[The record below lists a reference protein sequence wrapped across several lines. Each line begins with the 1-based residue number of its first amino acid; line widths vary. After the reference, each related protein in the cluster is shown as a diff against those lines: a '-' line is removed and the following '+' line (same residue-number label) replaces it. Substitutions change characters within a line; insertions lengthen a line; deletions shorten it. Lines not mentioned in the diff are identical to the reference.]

1 MRRRLPRGIYVAL
14 GLLTLCAVFAAT
26 AGIREAL
33 VTRTQALRQTLG
45 AAPSNSRTIVAAA
58 NWQAVSTALESAS
71 LGGVQVS
78 NLTAG
83 QVTEISGQL
92 RADFGHGAVSLA
104 PASTDWASMSTGANL
119 AQSALPAVGRTQVR
133 LELTERQPLSQYMRL
148 VAGHFPAAPPAP
160 TISKTRSP
168 LQFFANGNPRFYPQ
182 LQVVVTKQTAARF
195 GLRVGSKVRV
205 TSPRS
210 LAENGGVVTFQV
222 SGIVLPVELDSSFW
236 TSDPSPLAP
245 VLENPASI
253 TPPPVWVGS
262 VIAGPAEADAVQT
275 DFGQGGLAMQWGF
288 PLALGSVTGQQAQP
302 LNAALTSLG
311 AQTPRLSGDVAP
323 VSPTLSVSTSLLAT
337 LATYFATAKSVDALL
352 WLLWVSLT
360 VTGVAAL
367 LLTARMVAMRRSAE
381 FTVVRARGGSLWQLA
396 LSAARAAA
404 AVCAPAAV
412 IGAALGVLAARGP
425 GVPATAS
432 ASDWWPPVAVL
443 AVAVCGPA
451 AIAAW
456 QHRLPRRRP
465 VPAGGA
471 RRRPRAQVR
480 LVTEVTLVAAAVA
493 GIVVFRQQGSSPGA
507 GVNLYTSAA
516 PVLVAVPAVIV
527 VMRVYP
533 IALRGL
539 LHVFARSPGATAF
552 LGLARATRSALT
564 PALPAFALVLALTVA
579 AFAGMVRDAVTN
591 GDAAA
596 SWKAAGADATISGL
610 PGFPDFTVPPAA
622 ARAIAAVP
630 GVTHAAPA
638 WPTGWVSATGVQVTV
653 IAVDPVSYAALVSAA
668 DGYPR
673 IRAGQLAVPGRPG
686 APQPVIASPQAAA
699 ALGRGVT
706 SIGTT
711 AGERTVTIR
720 VADTVSATPAWPA
733 GGMFLLIPF
742 AALHS
747 TTTPPGPASV
757 TEVLLTGPG
766 IDRTRLAAVLKDDLP
781 PGGGAIFRS
790 DVLAGLAGAPLQ
802 HGAFTLLT
810 LAVGLAAI
818 LGIAVMILE
827 LALGVAEREATLA
840 RLATMGLGERQRAR
854 VVAVE
859 VLPAVIAAALAAW
872 VCALVLPRVVSPAID
887 LSVFTSTPV
896 SVPLAPGV
904 SFSATAPL
912 VPDVASVALPLAG
925 LVVLA
930 GLALWIEIRSG
941 RRRRV
946 TAALRVGG

>member
-1 MRRRLPRGIYVAL
+1 
-14 GLLTLCAVFAAT
+14 
-26 AGIREAL
+26 
-33 VTRTQALRQTLG
+33 
-45 AAPSNSRTIVAAA
+45 
-58 NWQAVSTALESAS
+58 
-71 LGGVQVS
+71 
-78 NLTAG
+78 
-83 QVTEISGQL
+83 
-92 RADFGHGAVSLA
+92 
-104 PASTDWASMSTGANL
+104 
-119 AQSALPAVGRTQVR
+119 
-133 LELTERQPLSQYMRL
+133 
-148 VAGHFPAAPPAP
+148 
-160 TISKTRSP
+160 
-168 LQFFANGNPRFYPQ
+168 
-182 LQVVVTKQTAARF
+182 
-195 GLRVGSKVRV
+195 
-205 TSPRS
+205 
-210 LAENGGVVTFQV
+210 
-222 SGIVLPVELDSSFW
+222 
-236 TSDPSPLAP
+236 
-245 VLENPASI
+245 
-253 TPPPVWVGS
+253 
-262 VIAGPAEADAVQT
+262 
-275 DFGQGGLAMQWGF
+275 
-288 PLALGSVTGQQAQP
+288 
-302 LNAALTSLG
+302 
-311 AQTPRLSGDVAP
+311 
-323 VSPTLSVSTSLLAT
+323 
-337 LATYFATAKSVDALL
+337 
-352 WLLWVSLT
+352 
-360 VTGVAAL
+360 
-367 LLTARMVAMRRSAE
+367 
-381 FTVVRARGGSLWQLA
+381 
-396 LSAARAAA
+396 
-404 AVCAPAAV
+404 
-412 IGAALGVLAARGP
+412 
-425 GVPATAS
+425 
-432 ASDWWPPVAVL
+432 
-443 AVAVCGPA
+443 
-451 AIAAW
+451 
-456 QHRLPRRRP
+456 
-465 VPAGGA
+465 
-471 RRRPRAQVR
+471 
-480 LVTEVTLVAAAVA
+480 
-493 GIVVFRQQGSSPGA
+493 
-507 GVNLYTSAA
+507 
-516 PVLVAVPAVIV
+516 VLVAVPAVIV
-527 VMRVYP
+527 VTRVYP

-630 GVTHAAPA
+630 GVTHAAAA

-673 IRAGQLAVPGRPG
+673 IRAGQLAVPSRPG

-747 TTTPPGPASV
+747 TTTPPVPASV

-766 IDRTRLAAVLKDDLP
+766 IDRARLAAVMRDDLP
-781 PGGGAIFRS
+781 PGGRAIFRS

-859 VLPAVIAAALAAW
+859 VLPAVLAAALAAW

>member
-33 VTRTQALRQTLG
+33 VTRTQALRQILA
-45 AAPSNSRTIVAAA
+45 AAPSGSTTIVAAG

-71 LGGVQVS
+71 LGGAAVS
-78 NLTAG
+78 NLTAA
-83 QVTEISGQL
+83 QITEISGQL
-92 RADFGHGAVSLA
+92 HATFGHGAVSLA
-104 PASTDWASMSTGANL
+104 AASTDWASMTTGANL
-119 AQSALPAVGRTQVR
+119 AQSALPGVGSTQVR
-133 LELTERQPLSQYMRL
+133 LELTERQLLSPYMRL

-160 TISKTRSP
+160 AISKTRSP
-168 LQFFANGNPRFYPQ
+168 LQFFANGNPRFYP
-182 LQVVVTKQTAARF
+182 LMQVVVTKQTAARF
-195 GLRVGSKVRV
+195 GLRVGSKVQV

-210 LAENGGVVTFQV
+210 LAANGGVVTFQV
-222 SGIVLPVELDSSFW
+222 SGIVVPVELDSSFW
-236 TSDPSPLAP
+236 TADPSPLAP
-245 VLENPASI
+245 TLENPASM

-275 DFGQGGLAMQWGF
+275 DFGQGGLTMQWGF
-288 PLALGSVTGQQAQP
+288 PLALGSVTAQQAQP
-302 LNAALTSLG
+302 LSDALTSLS

-323 VSPTLSVSTSLLAT
+323 VASTLNVSSGLLPT
-337 LATYFATAKSVDALL
+337 LATYFATAQSVDALL
-352 WLLWVSLT
+352 WMLWVSLT
-360 VTGVAAL
+360 ITGVAVL
-367 LLTARMVAMRRSAE
+367 LLTARMVALRRSAE
-381 FTVVRARGGSLWQLA
+381 FAVVRARGGSLWQLA
-396 LSAARAAA
+396 RSAARAAA
-404 AVCAPAAV
+404 AVCVPAAV

-425 GVPATAS
+425 GVPAAGS
-432 ASDWWPPVAVL
+432 AGDWWPPVAIL
-443 AVAVCGPA
+443 AAAICGPA
-451 AIAAW
+451 AITAW
-456 QHRLPRRRP
+456 QHRLPRRQYITAAR
-465 VPAGGA
+465 GG
-471 RRRPRAQVR
+471 RPRRARVR
-480 LVTEVTLVAAAVA
+480 LVTEVTLAAAAVA
-493 GIVVFRQQGSSPGA
+493 GLVVFRQQGSSPGA
-507 GVNLYTSAA
+507 GVNLYSSAA

-539 LHVFARSPGATAF
+539 LHIFARSPGATAF

-673 IRAGQLAVPGRPG
+673 IRAGQLAVPGGRG
-686 APQPVIASPQAAA
+686 AVQPVIASPQAAA
-699 ALGRGVT
+699 AIGRGIT

-720 VADTVSATPAWPA
+720 VAGTVSATPAWPA
-733 GGMFLLIPF
+733 GGMFLLVPF

-747 TTTPPGPASV
+747 TATPPLPASV

-766 IDRTRLAAVLKDDLP
+766 IDRARLAAVMKDDLP

-810 LAVGLAAI
+810 LSVGLAAI

-872 VCALVLPRVVSPAID
+872 ACALVLPRVVSPALD

-896 SVPLAPGV
+896 PVPLAPGV